1 MLTKGLVKSKSP
13 DGYYVRIPYLET
25 ASSGPVV
32 LRCSL
37 SHEPALG
44 EAIALG
50 DVVILGFEDHN
61 ADKPVVLGKLA
72 LPGEGHRGYADL
84 VDLSVSGKAALPMDT
99 TIGGVSA
106 EALIEGLRLGSV
118 NGEAIDSLQG
128 ALASGGGEP
137 KPDEGGVV
145 VSVSSIRVPTGRL
158 LADNSAAA
166 DSHDGSDPAFSGG
179 VNIGV
184 KVVSGSLKARDEICV
199 CARHSSK
206 SARRYTSSDG
216 TAKTRYRVRYRWKVC
231 ALYEVTEE
239 DASMGRKEYTVFVPF
254 DSSPKHLRFYKR
266 DLDSA
271 NASLRC
277 VRVRRPLTEPDRPI
291 DSREYVPVSNE
302 DGFMVTTFM
311 AGGEVSLS

>member
-25 ASSGPVV
+25 ATSGPVV

-44 EAIALG
+44 EAIAVG

-118 NGEAIDSLQG
+118 NGESIDSLRG
-128 ALASGGGEP
+128 ALASGGDEH
-137 KPDEGGVV
+137 PDEGVV

-158 LADNSAAA
+158 LDGNSAAA

-216 TAKTRYRVRYRWKVC
+216 TVKTRYRVRYRWKVC
-231 ALYEVTEE
+231 ALYEVTED
-239 DASMGRKEYTVFVPF
+239 DASRGRTEYTVFVPF

-266 DLDSA
+266 DLDTA
-271 NASLRC
+271 TASLRC
-277 VRVRRPLTEPDRPI
+277 VRVRRPLTEPDTPI

-302 DGFMVTTFM
+302 AGFMVTTFM

>member
-32 LRCSL
+32 LRCTL

-44 EAIALG
+44 EAIAVG

-72 LPGEGHRGYADL
+72 LPGEGHRGCADL

-118 NGEAIDSLQG
+118 NGESIDSLRG
-128 ALASGGGEP
+128 ALASSGGD
-137 KPDEGGVV
+137 PDEGVV

-158 LADNSAAA
+158 LAGNSEAA

-179 VNIGV
+179 VSIGV
-184 KVVSGSLKARDEICV
+184 KVVSGSLRARDEICL

-266 DLDSA
+266 DLDGA
-271 NASLRC
+271 KASLRC
-277 VRVRRPLTEPDRPI
+277 VRVRRPLTEPDTPI

-302 DGFMVTTFM
+302 AGFMVTTYM
-311 AGGEVSLS
+311 ARSTVSLS

>member
-1 MLTKGLVKSKSP
+1 MLTKGLVKSKTP

-44 EAIALG
+44 EAIAVG

-61 ADKPVVLGKLA
+61 ADKPIVLGKLA
-72 LPGEGHRGYADL
+72 LPSEGHRGYADL

-106 EALIEGLRLGSV
+106 EALIAGMRLGSV

-128 ALASGGGEP
+128 ALASSP
-137 KPDEGGVV
+137 SEGGVV
-145 VSVSSIRVPTGRL
+145 VAVPSIRVPTGRL
-158 LADNSAAA
+158 LADNADAA
-166 DSHDGSDPAFSGG
+166 DSHEGSDPAFSGG
-179 VNIGV
+179 VSIGV

-206 SARRYTSSDG
+206 SARQYTSSDG
-216 TAKTRYRVRYRWKVC
+216 TGKTRYRVRYRWKVC
-231 ALYEVTEE
+231 ALYEVTEA
-239 DASMGRKEYTVFVPF
+239 DAAQGRAEYTVFVPY
-254 DSSPKHLRFYKR
+254 DSSPKHLRFYKG
-266 DLDSA
+266 DF
-271 NASLRC
+271 NGGGASLRC
-277 VRVRRPLTEPDRPI
+277 VRVRRPLTKPDTPV
-291 DSREYVPVSNE
+291 DAREYVPVSNE
-302 DGFMVTTFM
+302 AGFMVKFDDS
-311 AGGEVSLS
+311 ASKVSFS

>member
-1 MLTKGLVKSKSP
+1 MLTKGLVKSKTP

-44 EAIALG
+44 EAIAVG

-106 EALIEGLRLGSV
+106 ETLIEGLRLGSV

-128 ALASGGGEP
+128 ALTSGGGNR
-137 KPDEGGVV
+137 PDEGGVA

-158 LADNSAAA
+158 LTGNSAAA
-166 DSHDGSDPAFSGG
+166 DSHNGSDPAFSGG
-179 VNIGV
+179 VSIGV

-206 SARRYTSSDG
+206 SARHYTSSDG
-216 TAKTRYRVRYRWKVC
+216 TGKVRYRVRYRWKVC
-231 ALYEVTEE
+231 ALYEVTEG
-239 DASMGRKEYTVFVPF
+239 DASQGRTEYTVFVPY
-254 DSSPKHLRFYKR
+254 DSSLKHLRFYKG
-266 DLDSA
+266 DLDGA
-271 NASLRC
+271 KASLRC
-277 VRVRRPLTEPDRPI
+277 VRVRRPLTGPNTSI
-291 DSREYVPVSNE
+291 DAREYVPVSNE
-302 DGFMVTTFM
+302 VGFMVSM
-311 AGGEVSLS
+311 NESEGKVSLS

>member
-25 ASSGPVV
+25 ATSGPVV

-44 EAIALG
+44 EAIAVG

-118 NGEAIDSLQG
+118 NGEAIDSLRG
-128 ALASGGGEP
+128 ALAPSGEP
-137 KPDEGGVV
+137 SDEGGVV

-231 ALYEVTEE
+231 ALYEVTEG
-239 DASMGRKEYTVFVPF
+239 DVAMGRTEYTVFVPY
-254 DSSPKHLRFYKR
+254 DSSLKHLRFYKR
-266 DLDSA
+266 DLDGA
-271 NASLRC
+271 KASLRC
-277 VRVRRPLTEPDRPI
+277 VRVRRPLTEPDMPI

-302 DGFMVTTFM
+302 AGFMVTTYM
-311 AGGEVSLS
+311 AGSTVSLS

>member
-25 ASSGPVV
+25 ATSGPVV
-32 LRCSL
+32 LRCAL

-44 EAIALG
+44 EAIAVG

-61 ADKPVVLGKLA
+61 ADKPIVLGKLA

-106 EALIEGLRLGSV
+106 EALIGGLRLGSV

-128 ALASGGGEP
+128 ALASSGGQS
-137 KPDEGGVV
+137 EGGVV

-158 LADNSAAA
+158 LADNSEAA
-166 DSHDGSDPAFSGG
+166 DSHEGSDPAFSGG
-179 VNIGV
+179 VSVGV

-216 TAKTRYRVRYRWKVC
+216 TGKTRYRVRYRWKVC
-231 ALYEVTEE
+231 ALYEVTEA
-239 DASMGRKEYTVFVPF
+239 DASSGRTEYNIFVPY
-254 DSSPKHLRFYKR
+254 DSSPKHLRFYKG
-266 DLDSA
+266 DF
-271 NASLRC
+271 NGGGASLRC
-277 VRVRRPLTEPDRPI
+277 VRVRRPLTEPDAPI
-291 DSREYVPVSNE
+291 EAREYVPASNE
-302 DGFMVTTFM
+302 AGFMVKLDDS
-311 AGGEVSLS
+311 ASKVSLS

>member
-44 EAIALG
+44 EAIAVG

-106 EALIEGLRLGSV
+106 EALIAGLRLGSA

-128 ALASGGGEP
+128 ALASSGGGSR
-137 KPDEGGVV
+137 EGGVV

-158 LADNSAAA
+158 LAGNSEAA

-206 SARRYTSSDG
+206 SARYYTSSDG
-216 TAKTRYRVRYRWKVC
+216 TGKTRYRVRYRWKVC
-231 ALYEVTEE
+231 ALYEVTEG
-239 DASMGRKEYTVFVPF
+239 DASQGRTEYNVFVPY
-254 DSSPKHLRFYKR
+254 DSSPKHLRFYKG
-266 DLDSA
+266 DF
-271 NASLRC
+271 NGGGASMRC
-277 VRVRRPLTEPDRPI
+277 VRVRRPLTKPDTPI
-291 DSREYVPVSNE
+291 DAREYIPVSNE
-302 DGFMVTTFM
+302 AGFMVKLDDS
-311 AGGEVSLS
+311 ASKVSLS

>member
-1 MLTKGLVKSKSP
+1 MLTKGLVKSKTP

-44 EAIALG
+44 EAIAAG

-106 EALIEGLRLGSV
+106 EALIAGLRLGSV

-128 ALASGGGEP
+128 ALASSGG
-137 KPDEGGVV
+137 EGGVV

-158 LADNSAAA
+158 LVGNSAAA

-179 VNIGV
+179 VNVGV

-231 ALYEVTEE
+231 ALYEVTEG
-239 DASMGRKEYTVFVPF
+239 DASQGRTEYTVFVPY
-254 DSSPKHLRFYKR
+254 DSSPKHLRFYKGDFTGGR
-266 DLDSA
+266 
-271 NASLRC
+271 ASLRC
-277 VRVRRPLTEPDRPI
+277 VRVRRPLTEPDTPV
-291 DSREYVPVSNE
+291 DAREYVPVSNE
-302 DGFMVTTFM
+302 AGFMVKLDDS
-311 AGGEVSLS
+311 ASKVSLS

>member
-1 MLTKGLVKSKSP
+1 MLTKGLVKSKTP

-25 ASSGPVV
+25 ATSGPVV

-44 EAIALG
+44 EAIAVG

-106 EALIEGLRLGSV
+106 EALIGGLRLGSV

-128 ALASGGGEP
+128 ALASGGP
-137 KPDEGGVV
+137 SEGGVV

-166 DSHDGSDPAFSGG
+166 DSHEGSDPAFSGG
-179 VNIGV
+179 VSVGV

-206 SARRYTSSDG
+206 SARQYTSSDG
-216 TAKTRYRVRYRWKVC
+216 TGKTRYRVRYRWKVC
-231 ALYEVTEE
+231 ALYEVTEA
-239 DASMGRKEYTVFVPF
+239 DASQGRAEYNILVPY
-254 DSSPKHLRFYKR
+254 DSSPKHLRFYKG
-266 DLDSA
+266 DF
-271 NASLRC
+271 NGGGASLRC
-277 VRVRRPLTEPDRPI
+277 VRVRRPLTEPDTPI
-291 DSREYVPVSNE
+291 DAREYVPVSNE
-302 DGFMVTTFM
+302 AGFMVKFDDS
-311 AGGEVSLS
+311 ASKVSLS

>member
-1 MLTKGLVKSKSP
+1 MLTKGLIKSKSP

-44 EAIALG
+44 EAIAVG

-61 ADKPVVLGKLA
+61 ADKPIVLGKLA
-72 LPGEGHRGYADL
+72 LPGEGNRGYADL

-106 EALIEGLRLGSV
+106 EALIAGLRLGSA

-128 ALASGGGEP
+128 ALASSP
-137 KPDEGGVV
+137 SEGGVV
-145 VSVSSIRVPTGRL
+145 VAVSSIRVPTGRL
-158 LADNSAAA
+158 LVDNSDAA
-166 DSHDGSDPAFSGG
+166 DSHEGSDPAFSGG
-179 VNIGV
+179 VNVGV

-206 SARRYTSSDG
+206 SARQYTSSDG
-216 TAKTRYRVRYRWKVC
+216 TGKTRYRVRYRWKVC
-231 ALYEVTEE
+231 ALYEVTEA
-239 DASMGRKEYTVFVPF
+239 DAAQGRAEYTVFVPY
-254 DSSPKHLRFYKR
+254 DSLPKHLRFYKG
-266 DLDSA
+266 DFEGGG
-271 NASLRC
+271 ASLRC
-277 VRVRRPLTEPDRPI
+277 VRVRRPLTKPDTHV
-291 DSREYVPVSNE
+291 DAREYVPVSNE
-302 DGFMVTTFM
+302 AGFMVKFDDS
-311 AGGEVSLS
+311 ASKVSFS

>member
-13 DGYYVRIPYLET
+13 NGYYVRIPYLET
-25 ASSGPVV
+25 ATSGPVV

-44 EAIALG
+44 EAIAVG

-128 ALASGGGEP
+128 ALASGGGQS
-137 KPDEGGVV
+137 EGGVV

-216 TAKTRYRVRYRWKVC
+216 TVKTRYRVRYRWKVC
-231 ALYEVTEE
+231 ALYEVTED
-239 DASMGRKEYTVFVPF
+239 DASRGRTEYTVFVPY
-254 DSSPKHLRFYKR
+254 DSSLKHLRFYKR
-266 DLDSA
+266 DLDGA
-271 NASLRC
+271 KASLRC
-277 VRVRRPLTEPDRPI
+277 VRVRRPLTEPDTPI

-302 DGFMVTTFM
+302 AGFMVTTYM
-311 AGGEVSLS
+311 ARSTVSLS